1 VTRREL
7 ALRYAWSWLGR
18 PYVWGGDDPSGI
30 DCSGLVIEI
39 LAGVG
44 ILPHG
49 YDNTAG
55 GLFERF
61 KSRKI
66 DAPKPGALVFYEQAA
81 GAISHVGL
89 VLEHDVVLQ
98 AAGGGSSTT
107 SPDAA
112 WAAGAFVKLRPLAY
126 RFGIRLYVDP
136 FDD

>member
-1 VTRREL
+1 MTRREL
-7 ALRYAWSWLGR
+7 ALRYAWTWLGR

-49 YDNTAG
+49 YDGTAS
-55 GLFERF
+55 GLFLRF
-61 KSRKI
+61 AGRKI
-66 DAPKPGALVFYEQAA
+66 DAPKPGALVFYKQAS
-81 GAISHVGL
+81 GFISHVGL
-89 VLEHDVVLQ
+89 VLENDIVLQ
-98 AAGGGSSTT
+98 AAGGGSATT

-112 WAAGAFVKLRPLAY
+112 WAAAAFVKLRPLAY
-126 RFGIRLYVDP
+126 RSELRLYVDP